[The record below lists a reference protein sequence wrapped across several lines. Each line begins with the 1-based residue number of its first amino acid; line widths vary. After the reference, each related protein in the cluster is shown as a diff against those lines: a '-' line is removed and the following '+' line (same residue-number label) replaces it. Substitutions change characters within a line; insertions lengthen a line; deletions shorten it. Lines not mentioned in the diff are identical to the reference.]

1 MGCIEPDG
9 SLTVTAITLLEALA
23 RGPLLLT
30 EITVLLKVPGFM
42 VRANLRELESAGL
55 IRREEARVHIT
66 AEGRAR
72 L

>member
-9 SLTVTAITLLEALA
+9 TLTASATVLLENLSET
-23 RGPLLLT
+23 PLRMT

-42 VRANLRELESAGL
+42 VRANLRELEEAGL
-55 IRREEARVHIT
+55 IRDDEGRYHIT
-66 AEGRAR
+66 EEGRGR

>member
-9 SLTVTAITLLEALA
+9 SLSVTARVLLEKLVET
-23 RGPLLLT
+23 PLRMT

-42 VRANLRELESAGL
+42 VRANLRELGEAGL
-55 IRREEARVHIT
+55 VREH
-66 AEGRAR
+66 EGRYRITEGGRGR

>member
-1 MGCIEPDG
+1 MGCIDSDG
-9 SLTVTAITLLEALA
+9 SLTVTAVTLLKALA
-23 RGPLLLT
+23 QGPLLLT

-42 VRANLRELESAGL
+42 ARGNLRELETAGL
-55 IRREEARVHIT
+55 IRREEERFHIT

>member
-9 SLTVTAITLLEALA
+9 SLTVTASKLLEALT
-23 RGPLLLT
+23 RGPLRLT

-55 IRREEARVHIT
+55 IRVDDDRVHVT
-66 AEGRAR
+66 EAGRAR